1 MVRGFIIVAVA
12 FFLVIGVGIFFGL
25 RAAKERLAEPKE
37 ENREST
43 STEVKAKGRGFFGF
57 LHRDFV
63 SKEQFERGDSGFQL
77 NRWGDEGGSS
87 GSSDASSLE
96 ESGGGFI
103 LRRDMSPPSP
113 KLSSGGGEVP
123 EAPARE
129 PKPPFGF
136 TKEALSP
143 FFGKVE
149 ISSLQ
154 PPTSD
159 YARTAAILTAQ
170 SGALAV
176 NVTGWKLRTNID
188 EVVIPQAI
196 GKYVP
201 GATLSEDIMLRSGDT
216 LSLFGHYRFAE
227 YQHPFGKNVR
237 LNECTGYLNALYPFE
252 PKLPTRCPRLNQDE
266 VRSLSGA
273 CQTYISNLGS
283 CKTPASVDIAN
294 FQGDRACQSF
304 LRRSFGY
311 APCYEAHKNEENF
324 FSREWYAWLSPQ
336 MQIPIARDHDRVF
349 LFDRNGLL
357 VDEFS
362 Y

>member
-1 MVRGFIIVAVA
+1 MVRGLIISAVAVI
-12 FFLVIGVGIFFGL
+12 LVVGLAIFFGL
-25 RAAKERLAEPKE
+25 RAAKERPAEPKE

-43 STEVKAKGRGFFGF
+43 STETKAKGGGFFGF
-57 LHRDFV
+57 LRRDFV
-63 SKEQFERGDSGFQL
+63 SKEPHERGDSGFQL
-77 NRWGDEGGSS
+77 NWGDGGGAGGGSS
-87 GSSDASSLE
+87 ANPLE

-103 LRRDMSPPSP
+103 LRRDTSASTPSP
-113 KLSSGGGEVP
+113 LSGGGDIRET
-123 EAPARE
+123 PARE
-129 PKPPFGF
+129 LKPPFGF
-136 TKEALSP
+136 TKEGLSP
-143 FFGKVE
+143 LFGKVE

-154 PPTSD
+154 PPASD
-159 YARTAAILTAQ
+159 YARTAAILTSQ

-196 GKYVP
+196 GNYVP
-201 GATLSEDIMLRSGDT
+201 GTALSEDIILRSGDT
-216 LSLFGHYRFAE
+216 LSLFGHYRFAQ

-252 PKLPTRCPRLNQDE
+252 PKLPTGCPRLNQDE

-273 CQTYISNLGS
+273 CQTYISSIGS

-294 FQGDRACQSF
+294 FQGDGGACQSF

-311 APCYEAHKNEENF
+311 APCYEAHKKEENF

-336 MQIPIARDHDRVF
+336 MQIPLARDHDRVL